1 MRRQWGRLK
10 QEADDAAG
18 ETSRLQPTV
27 SGDAER
33 GARPSRCPHGFPNT
47 TAAPFD
53 LLMRFGCGHTAF
65 SAKAPRAEEGLTMDQ
80 DRITELID
88 KSEITSIVNS
98 YFRALDEKNFD
109 AQHFAS
115 IFTPQAKVT
124 RPNGAS
130 LIGPE
135 EISASHE
142 KSFTRFEG
150 SQHFVA
156 GHDISLDGSTANVRA
171 NLIAMHMWQGSKTD
185 ANKLDNVF
193 IAGGVIHATLMQS
206 DGQWRISQLSNAV
219 LWRAGGFR
227 DMMQTGQ

>member
-1 MRRQWGRLK
+1 
-10 QEADDAAG
+10 
-18 ETSRLQPTV
+18 
-27 SGDAER
+27 
-33 GARPSRCPHGFPNT
+33 
-47 TAAPFD
+47 
-53 LLMRFGCGHTAF
+53 
-65 SAKAPRAEEGLTMDQ
+65 MDQ
-80 DRITELID
+80 DRITELSD
-88 KSEITSIVNS
+88 KSEITRIVNS
-98 YFRALDEKNFD
+98 YFRALDEKNLD
-109 AQHFAS
+109 ARYFAS
-115 IFTPQAKVT
+115 IFTPQAEVT

-156 GHDISLDGSTANVRA
+156 GHDISLDGSTASVRA

-185 ANKLDNVF
+185 ANKLDNFF

-206 DGQWRISQLSNAV
+206 DGQWKIAQMSNAV

-227 DMMQTGQ
+227 DMMQTGTATKEAPSINVPHPNEAARTSPCS

>member
-1 MRRQWGRLK
+1 ME
-10 QEADDAAG
+10 QEW
-18 ETSRLQPTV
+18 V
-27 SGDAER
+27 
-33 GARPSRCPHGFPNT
+33 
-47 TAAPFD
+47 
-53 LLMRFGCGHTAF
+53 
-65 SAKAPRAEEGLTMDQ
+65 
-80 DRITELID
+80 TELIN
-88 KSEITSIVNS
+88 KSKITNIVNS
-98 YFRALDEKNFD
+98 YFRALDEKNLD

-130 LIGPE
+130 MNGPE

-156 GHDISLDGSTANVRA
+156 GHDISLDGNTANVRA

-185 ANKLDNVF
+185 ANALDNFF

-206 DGQWRISQLSNAV
+206 DGQWKISQMTNAV
-219 LWRAGGFR
+219 LWRAGGYR
-227 DMMQTGQ
+227 DMAQTGTLTKEAQSSLIGTS

>member
-1 MRRQWGRLK
+1 VRTARDRLCPGAGAVDCGLAAVTGIIRHVWTGPPP
-10 QEADDAAG
+10 ADLDDTWAVSPTG
-18 ETSRLQPTV
+18 E
-27 SGDAER
+27 
-33 GARPSRCPHGFPNT
+33 
-47 TAAPFD
+47 
-53 LLMRFGCGHTAF
+53 LLAYG
-65 SAKAPRAEEGLTMDQ
+65 AEEGVSMDQ

-150 SQHFVA
+150 SQHLVA

-193 IAGGVIHATLMQS
+193 IAGGVIHATLIQS
-206 DGQWRISQLSNAV
+206 DGQWRISQMSNAV

>member
-1 MRRQWGRLK
+1 MMR
-10 QEADDAAG
+10 
-18 ETSRLQPTV
+18 V
-27 SGDAER
+27 
-33 GARPSRCPHGFPNT
+33 
-47 TAAPFD
+47 
-53 LLMRFGCGHTAF
+53 
-65 SAKAPRAEEGLTMDQ
+65 MDQ
-80 DRITELID
+80 DRITELIN

-135 EISASHE
+135 AISASHE

-185 ANKLDNVF
+185 ANKLDNFF
-193 IAGGVIHATLMQS
+193 IAGGVIYATLMQS
-206 DGQWRISQLSNAV
+206 DGQWRISQMTMRSS
-219 LWRAGGFR
+219 GGPGLR
-227 DMMQTGQ
+227 DMMQTGTATRDVRDEHLRRPE